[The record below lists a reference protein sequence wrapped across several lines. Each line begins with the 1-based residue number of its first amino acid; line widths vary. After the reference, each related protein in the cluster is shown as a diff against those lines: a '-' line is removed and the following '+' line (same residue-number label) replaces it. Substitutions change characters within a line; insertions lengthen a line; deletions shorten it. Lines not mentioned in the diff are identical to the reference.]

1 MRSTLIKELAL
12 LINIR
17 QSFKIYCNAT
27 FVYEGIYIHLSCSYK
42 IQITCETQEVST
54 RENEMAFQL
63 KRNRL
68 FGGWFYIALIMIL
81 KLQQIVNM
89 ALGFLIKK

>member
-1 MRSTLIKELAL
+1 MRHKKYRLGK
-12 LINIR
+12 
-17 QSFKIYCNAT
+17 
-27 FVYEGIYIHLSCSYK
+27 
-42 IQITCETQEVST
+42 
-54 RENEMAFQL
+54 NEMAFQL

-89 ALGFLIKK
+89 ALGFLIKKWHNSITVYKHASWKFNF

>member
-1 MRSTLIKELAL
+1 
-12 LINIR
+12 
-17 QSFKIYCNAT
+17 
-27 FVYEGIYIHLSCSYK
+27 
-42 IQITCETQEVST
+42 
-54 RENEMAFQL
+54 MAFQL

-89 ALGFLIKK
+89 ALGFLIKKSQQHHSLQARYMKI

>member
-1 MRSTLIKELAL
+1 MRDKKYRLGK
-12 LINIR
+12 
-17 QSFKIYCNAT
+17 
-27 FVYEGIYIHLSCSYK
+27 
-42 IQITCETQEVST
+42 
-54 RENEMAFQL
+54 NEMAFQL